1 VNTRIWID
9 SWLYDKLLCTIAPII
24 FILCEQKEV
33 SVAKVKNGEVQLKF
47 RRWLTDDFLLGQNL
61 G

>member
-1 VNTRIWID
+1 MH
-9 SWLYDKLLCTIAPII
+9 IAPIL

-33 SVAKVKNGEVQLKF
+33 SVAKVKNGDVQLKF
-47 RRWLTDDFLLGQNL
+47 RRWLLDDFLLGQNL